1 MNQDL
6 YAKTIKCPLC
16 GNEYKTLKVK
26 TSALRPAGMDG
37 DLCMRYSGLNPLYY
51 KVNVCPQCFYA
62 FTDEFTNIKKTELE
76 LLKNELA
83 KNPLPF
89 NFCGERDFTLA
100 VKSYGQALKCA
111 LLKKEK
117 DSIIGRLCHNLAC
130 LYRTQGELENEEKYL
145 HYALNYYEKAFT
157 TEANA
162 KDTYTLAYLIG
173 ELSRRLKDYEKA
185 AKWFG
190 YLLQNKNMLPQ
201 KLVNLVQEQWQV
213 LREEKRWYSSKLV

>member
-1 MNQDL
+1 MSQDL

-16 GNEYKTLKVK
+16 GHEYKTLKVK
-26 TSALRPAGMDG
+26 SSALRSGGMDP

-51 KVNVCPQCFYA
+51 KVNVCPRCFYA
-62 FTDEFTNIKKTELE
+62 FTEEFTNIKKTDLE
-76 LLKNELA
+76 LLKTELT

-89 NFCGERDFTLA
+89 NFCGERDFNLA

-130 LYRTQGELENEEKYL
+130 IYRRQGEIENEEKYL
-145 HYALNYYEKAFT
+145 HYALNYYEKAFN

-162 KDTYTLAYLIG
+162 KDAYTLAYLIG

-190 YLLQNKNMLPQ
+190 YLLQNKNMLPK

-213 LREEKRWYSSKLV
+213 LREEKKM